1 MTSGQPV
8 RPPGSRGGDG
18 FAGKVAVLIAVLA
31 TLGTLFA
38 FLGSAS
44 HNDAAMYKTSA
55 AIDKTSAANAWSH
68 YQAKSNKQN
77 LAELAS
83 NLPGVNHLRYR
94 DEVARYQAEKEVIRK
109 EAERWEASST
119 EWNQRAE
126 NELHRQRQWAA
137 ASVAQQIAISLAA
150 ITLLAR
156 RTWLLTLTCAV
167 AAFGI
172 TLGIFAALHTA
183 PSMLSP
189 IPLLSALGAA
199 ALTEVFRR
207 MGRRLDT

>member
-8 RPPGSRGGDG
+8 RAPGSRGGDG

-83 NLPGVNHLRYR
+83 NLPGVDHARYR
-94 DEVARYQAEKEVIRK
+94 DEVARYQAEKEAIRK

-119 EWNQRAE
+119 GWNGRAAK
-126 NELHRQRQWAA
+126 ELHRQRQWAA

-183 PSMLSP
+183 PSMLAP

-207 MGRRLDT
+207 MGRRLDG